1 MARRKTK
8 KKAVVTTT
16 VDDSQ
21 YNHPVMQGKV
31 VSNYYKGEWIDRIYS
46 TGFGDAVKHYLI
58 NKDNTL
64 YQGKVTVTSRRM
76 KTPADNF
83 RQTLFKTADNRWF
96 DNSGLP
102 MSDPGEIPEETDDQ
116 PL

>member
-76 KTPADNF
+76 KTPTDNF

-116 PL
+116 LL

>member
-8 KKAVVTTT
+8 KKAVTSTP

-21 YNHPVMQGKV
+21 FNKPVMQGKV

-46 TGFGDAVKHYLI
+46 TGFGDSKIHYLI
-58 NKDNTL
+58 NKDSTE
-64 YQGKVTVTSRRM
+64 YQGKITVTSRRM
-76 KTPADNF
+76 KTSTDNF

-116 PL
+116 LL